1 MVSAIA
7 LTLLTAH
14 ATPPACGPNGN
25 LVELEA
31 HERTLSLEVGDG
43 AAVLTVRERIRRDPG
58 GAGHFATTYWLPNAT
73 AVGARVKADGLELEA
88 RLDDDDSA
96 AERFGAFETAL
107 RAGVPAEEVKGG
119 RARTAVLASLGESC
133 CSADEERLSVELATS
148 CGADNVVLETTFV
161 LESEPAAGAW
171 RFRVPRDLERDQPL
185 QVKGATVRKVFVDGG
200 VARVVARGEDHAMV
214 EVVPEELATL
224 RGRLSVERLEPTGPL
239 APPPHEEWGKVDGAE
254 VVKPVDPVDTVRVE
268 LDVPRPLADPAPAL
282 RVVFVLDASVSAGV
296 AGIAKARAAVE
307 GVLDALPDDAR
318 YAVVAFARRP
328 WLVVDPWTSPRERHF
343 PEINAHN
350 GSDLLGALAL
360 ARRVARDTAPEE
372 TPRIVLLSD
381 LMQRRADTEAAWSM
395 ALAGAGVL
403 THVVALPADVGE
415 GESYTWA
422 RLVPDEE
429 PRAEAVEGTGGIFVE
444 LGNGDEPD
452 AALWPHLVAPTRI
465 DDAALDLAGRELV
478 EGAIASHGEMPTVL
492 HQGQGVRLQSVLS
505 AGPRGQGFLTGFLW
519 AQPLALPLTEPA
531 ATRRVSLA
539 LTANGPVSD
548 ALEDDIVRAAARR
561 VNAVSR
567 VTSLVHVPE
576 FRPPEPEG
584 MGFGLSGCGCGC
596 CGCCGGFGRSGRV
609 ISCGMGQASPIVGEL
624 EALQGKLAEEAA
636 ACGVPRAAVRV
647 ESEDKEVLDVV
658 GLQGGACVLERVWR
672 WDLQQLSEYAGLDLD
687 RVFERHL
694 ELEVRAEVP
703 PEEPSVEEALPEEAP
718 PEEAAAETAR

>member
-1 MVSAIA
+1 MVSALA
-7 LTLLTAH
+7 LALLAAHAAH
-14 ATPPACGPNGN
+14 ATPSACGPNGT
-25 LVELEA
+25 LAVLELQ
-31 HERTLSLEVGDG
+31 ERTLSLEVGDG
-43 AAVLTVRERIRRDPG
+43 AAVLTVRDRIRRDPK
-58 GAGHFATTYWLPNAT
+58 GAGHFQSELWLPNAT
-73 AVGARVKADGLELEA
+73 AVGVRVRADGLDLDA

-107 RAGVPAEEVKGG
+107 TVGVPAEEAKSG
-119 RARTAVLASLGESC
+119 RARTAVLARLGDAC
-133 CSADEERLSVELATS
+133 CSADEERLRVQVATS
-148 CGADNVVLETTFV
+148 CGSEPILLETTFV

-171 RFRVPRDLERDQPL
+171 RFRLPRDAERDLPL
-185 QVKGATVRKVFVDGG
+185 QVKGAAVRKVFVDGG
-200 VARVVARGEDHAMV
+200 VTKTVAHGEGHVMV

-224 RGRLSVERLEPTGPL
+224 RGRLSVERLEPMGPL
-239 APPPHEEWGKVDGAE
+239 APPPHEEWGKVDGAD
-254 VVKPVDPVDTVRVE
+254 VVTPVDPVDAVRVE

-282 RVVFVLDASVSAGV
+282 RVVFVLDASMSAGL
-296 AGIAKARAAVE
+296 AGIAKARAAME
-307 GVLDALPDDAR
+307 GVLEALPDDAR

-328 WLVVDPWTSPRERHF
+328 WLVVDPWASPRDRHF
-343 PEINAHN
+343 PEIVPNN
-350 GSDLLGALAL
+350 GSDVLGALGL

-372 TPRIVLLSD
+372 TPRIVLVSD
-381 LMQRRADTEAAWSM
+381 LMQRRADTDARWTAA
-395 ALAGAGVL
+395 LEGAGVL

-444 LGNGDEPD
+444 IGNGDEPD

-465 DDAALDLAGRELV
+465 DDAAIDLAGRELV
-478 EGAIASHGEMPTVL
+478 EGAIASEGEMPTLL
-492 HQGQGVRLQSVLS
+492 HEGQGVRLQSVLG
-505 AGPRGQGFLTGFLW
+505 AGPRGPGFLTGFLW
-519 AQPLALPLTEPA
+519 AQPLALPLSEPA

-548 ALEDDIVRAAARR
+548 ALEDDIVRAAARK

-584 MGFGLSGCGCGC
+584 MGFGIGGFGCGC
-596 CGCCGGFGRSGRV
+596 CGCCGGIGRSGRV
-609 ISCGMGQASPIVGEL
+609 ISCGIGQASSIEGEL
-624 EALQGKLAEEAA
+624 EALQEKLAQEAE

-647 ESEDKEVLDVV
+647 ESEDKEILDVL
-658 GLQGGACVLERVWR
+658 GLQGGACVVERVWR
-672 WDLQQLSEYAGLDLD
+672 WDLLQLSEYAGLDLA

-694 ELEVRAEVP
+694 ELEVRAE
-703 PEEPSVEEALPEEAP
+703 AP
-718 PEEAAAETAR
+718 PEELDAEELAAAEAPSDEAG